1 MARLVTLGEDGAHED
16 APPIGQDG
24 LLATGSDNRSNP
36 NLNQFTAALSCYP
49 IVSLLAS
56 YMDLT
61 TLSDLS
67 QTCRQIRANLMQYRR
82 LLKSKAL
89 RCENEQSSP
98 AVRLG
103 NALHASHAVWTAHG
117 RNGLK
122 VGRIT
127 SGKVGACARDMVA
140 DCRKCGHIICRNCV
154 VKPPPASIIKLRH
167 RRLCRTCMKS
177 PLSELMSITRIIQED
192 GTSDETTPQQRTYA
206 RSPCTCEDF
215 VWVCQP
221 CGQTMRADDTT
232 YTRGWKWR
240 ARYSH
245 CGGIGAG
252 LGEANEGVECG
263 RTIDCLAAR
272 MVEKDV
278 ECDAA
283 ELAALCAETAKAE
296 IDGRRWNG
304 SSYSTQEIVGIGG
317 KVKTKV
323 KKRIPIGAIVKEYE
337 DERDNEKFLD
347 RERTGAN
354 RSWCSW
360 CARVVAG
367 KKDQDGATRST
378 DSIASTSSMSS
389 GTV

>member
-1 MARLVTLGEDGAHED
+1 MVRLVVLGEDGEED
-16 APPIGQDG
+16 VPFIEQNGASGKG
-24 LLATGSDNRSNP
+24 RLNP
-36 NLNQFTAALSCYP
+36 NMNQFTATLSCYP

-67 QTCRQIRANLMQYRR
+67 QTCRQVRANLMQYRS
-82 LLKSKAL
+82 LLITKSL
-89 RCENEQSSP
+89 RCENEDTSP
-98 AVRLG
+98 AARLG
-103 NALHASHAVWTAHG
+103 NALHASHAVWTAYG
-117 RNGLK
+117 QTGLK

-140 DCRKCGHIICRNCV
+140 DCRKCGRIICRNCV
-154 VKPPPASIIKLRH
+154 VKAPPTSIMKFRH

-177 PLSELMSITRIIQED
+177 PLPELMNITRTIEED
-192 GTSDETTPQQRTYA
+192 GTSHDETTPERRTYA
-206 RSPCTCEDF
+206 RPPCTCEDF

-221 CGQTMRADDTT
+221 CGQTMRTDDTT
-232 YTRGWKWR
+232 YIRGWKWR

-245 CGGIGAG
+245 CGGMGAG

-263 RTIDCLAAR
+263 RITDCLATR

-296 IDGRRWNG
+296 IDGRHWNG

-323 KKRIPIGAIVKEYE
+323 KKQIPVGAIVKEYE

-347 RERTGAN
+347 REQTGAN

-367 KKDQDGATRST
+367 KKDQDSATRST
-378 DSIASTSSMSS
+378 DSIASTSSS